1 MADRDPSSHRK
12 PNQIPGGRH
21 RVLCVDDDPC
31 ILSALTRFLEK
42 EGYSVVRASSGKKGL
57 EAFEAARSEKRP
69 VNAVITDL
77 IMPDLRGDQMAKTI
91 KQEAPAVSVLLLS
104 GSSSIAPGGNL
115 PEGIDFFLHKPVHLK
130 EIRRILRQAL
140 GQDRGKHFLT
150 AA

>member
-1 MADRDPSSHRK
+1 MAAQDHSPHQK
-12 PNQIPGGRH
+12 PRQIPDRRH

-31 ILSALTRFLEK
+31 ILSALSDFLEG
-42 EGYSVVRASSGKKGL
+42 EGYTVVQASSGKEGL
-57 EAFEAARSEKRP
+57 EAFQTARSERRP

-77 IMPDLRGDQMAKTI
+77 IMPDLRGDQMARTI

-104 GSSSIAPGGNL
+104 GSSSVAPGGNL
-115 PEGIDFFLHKPVHLK
+115 PEGIDFFLNKPIQLK

-140 GQDRGKHFLT
+140 GQDRGKHSLT